1 MQGRVGFED
10 VLYGVEDGVQTLL
23 GFGRGLGMQHRHG
36 LLLGDGEAAADKAPV
51 LFGLAHTAFVADGKL
66 ADGFVEGEDEMESG
80 LEVVGVV
87 VLDAEGEEGVEKYAA
102 AYHEVFDLGKT
113 LVDAAVVGEGAKVA
127 VVNDFMAQKG
137 QHPFEGVKVYM
148 AGVLLPPGAGMDDF
162 DSFRPEDMNSLLVP
176 VKNLVNTM
184 YSKDL
189 SKKIWATSQRKKK
202 EGELLG
208 NGCVYGYIKNQET
221 GKLEIDPMTAV
232 NVQMIF
238 QWKLLGLSTC
248 RIAENLTLMGAP
260 TPRQRQKELG
270 ILKKEPGSK
279 WETASISSIL
289 KSEYYIGNT
298 VTNKTSTKI
307 FEGKEK
313 RRTDPSE
320 WIITENTHEAIIA
333 KDDFEAIQK
342 SMNEKAEKRAAS
354 LEATAKINE
363 KYPDQLKGLLF
374 CGKCGKRM
382 IIDRLPHGAVSSVKT
397 VVYVCRQRGRSNNCS
412 GHSISENLLK
422 MLIMERI
429 SRTAKE
435 CCDAAELWNK
445 TEAMRGRD
453 NPVNKVKAEIQK
465 VTAHLNGISDKR
477 STLYE
482 NLSNGVIDRDEFR
495 LLQDN
500 YKRQHED
507 GEKELKALEDKLS
520 EIEEAAK
527 QYLNSAEALKKYVS
541 CRAFDEDIVRELV
554 ERVDVFPDKHIHV
567 TFRFKNPF
575 EKEGSKDD
583 SSV

>member
-1 MQGRVGFED
+1 MARKSRKNIETVSTHTGNVTE
-10 VLYGVEDGVQTLL
+10 VL
-23 GFGRGLGMQHRHG
+23 
-36 LLLGDGEAAADKAPV
+36 
-51 LFGLAHTAFVADGKL
+51 
-66 ADGFVEGEDEMESG
+66 EG
-80 LEVVGVV
+80 
-87 VLDAEGEEGVEKYAA
+87 AA
-102 AYHEVFDLGKT
+102 AYRHPSDDSGIISAGTKSP
-113 LVDAAVVGEGAKVA
+113 DAMKAAVYARLSVEDDITMDSLDTQIRLIRDFIDGRDDIVYEDTYYDNGYSGTNFNRPAFNRMMEDLRKGKIQCIVVKDLSRFGRNYLEADYYIETILPFLGARLLA
-127 VVNDFMAQKG
+127 VT
-137 QHPFEGVKVYM
+137 
-148 AGVLLPPGAGMDDF
+148 DDF

-397 VVYVCRQRGRSNNCS
+397 VVYVCRQRGQGRSNNCS